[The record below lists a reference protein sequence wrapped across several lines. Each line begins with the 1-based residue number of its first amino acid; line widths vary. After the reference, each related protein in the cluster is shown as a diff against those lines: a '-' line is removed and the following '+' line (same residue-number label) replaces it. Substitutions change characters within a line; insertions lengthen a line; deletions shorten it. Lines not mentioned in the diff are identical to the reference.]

1 MERQNEQEIDLL
13 DLFLYLRKKIWVLA
27 ISFILCAVAGF
38 AFTKI
43 FIDKEY
49 TAVTRMYVLNMGG
62 QSNVG
67 VSDFQLS
74 NLLMED
80 YKVLITGENV
90 TKEVIRQMNLDMSVE
105 NLSNKI
111 KVSAMSNTRVL
122 EIKITDTD
130 PQRAADIANCVREVS
145 SKQIQQIMDVDM
157 VNVVY
162 EADVPENP
170 SGPSTMK
177 NTALAAVVGLVIA
190 IGVYVVIYLL
200 DDTIRTEEDVERYL
214 GLSTLGVIP
223 VSEEFE
229 KMVRS
234 NPRQSENGKTVRR
247 KPTVKK

>member
-13 DLFLYLRKKIWVLA
+13 DLLLYLSKKIWVLA
-27 ISFILCAVAGF
+27 ISFVLCAVVGF
-38 AFTKI
+38 SFTKI
-43 FIDKEY
+43 FLQKEY
-49 TAVTRMYVLNMGG
+49 TAVTRMYVLNQGSG
-62 QSNVG
+62 SNVA
-67 VSDFQLS
+67 VSDLQLS

-90 TKEVIRQMNLDMSVE
+90 TKEVLHRLNLDMSVGQ
-105 NLSNKI
+105 LSNKI
-111 KVSAMSNTRVL
+111 KVSAMTNTRVV

-145 SKQIQQIMDVDM
+145 SKQIQQIMDVDA

-162 EADVPENP
+162 EAEVPEKA

-177 NTALAAVVGLVIA
+177 NTALAAIVGLVIA
-190 IGVYVVIYLL
+190 VGVYTVIYLV

-223 VSEEFE
+223 VSDEFE
-229 KMVRS
+229 KMSRS
-234 NPRQSENGKTVRR
+234 NPRQPESGNTIRR
-247 KPTVKK
+247 KPAGKK

>member
-13 DLFLYLRKKIWVLA
+13 ALFLYLRKKIWVLA
-27 ISFILCAVAGF
+27 ISFVLCAVVGF
-38 AFTKI
+38 SFTKI
-43 FIDKEY
+43 FLQKEY
-49 TAVTRMYVLNMGG
+49 TTVTRMYVLNQGAG
-62 QSNVG
+62 SNVA
-67 VSDFQLS
+67 VSDLQLS

-90 TKEVIRQMNLDMSVE
+90 MKEVIRRLDLDMSVGQ
-105 NLSNKI
+105 LSKKI
-111 KVSAMSNTRVL
+111 KVNAMTNTRVV

-145 SKQIQQIMDVDM
+145 SKQIQQIMDAVT

-162 EADVPENP
+162 EAAVPEEA

-177 NTALAAVVGLVIA
+177 NTVLAAMVGLVIA
-190 IGVYVVIYLL
+190 VGVYTVIYLV

-223 VSEEFE
+223 VSDEFE
-229 KMVRS
+229 KMSRS